1 MADLAARAADRW
13 YEAAEEACLPTDAQ
27 SALRKVLR
35 WTLSEEAETA
45 IAYSGKV
52 PVIAAIDGARLICAR
67 PEDPA
72 ASSSDAVVTLD
83 SIPLDLPRRVL
94 VSFRQEEYRWG
105 WFMVRAWTLG
115 EPGPTALVLETRSPS
130 SQLQGGE
137 FGGRAL
143 LEKAATRLGWSFPE
157 PA

>member
-1 MADLAARAADRW
+1 VADVAARAAARW
-13 YEAAEEACLPTDAQ
+13 YEAAEEAALPTDAHT
-27 SALRKVLR
+27 ALRKVLR
-35 WTLSEEAETA
+35 WALSDEAKTA
-45 IAYSGKV
+45 IAYSGEL
-52 PVIAAIDGARLICAR
+52 PVIVAIDGARLICAR
-67 PEDPA
+67 PEDLA

-83 SIPLDLPRRVL
+83 SIPLDLPRRV
-94 VSFRQEEYRWG
+94 VVRIDQKEYRWG

-115 EPGPTALVLETRSPS
+115 EPGPAALVLETRTPI

-137 FGGRAL
+137 FGGRTL